1 MRVLLISDIHG
12 NWPALEAI
20 REKCDMCLCLG
31 DLVDY
36 GCEPGPVIDWVRK
49 KADVCIRGNHDHMVA
64 QNVVTNG
71 TGGFR
76 YLSGVTRGLSRE
88 RTTPQQRRY
97 LAGLPVTQFLN
108 IDGMNIMLVHATPR
122 DPLDEFAPADVEFWK
137 RRVEGL
143 NVDLV
148 CVGHTHYQYLLDVG
162 RTRILNPGS
171 VGLPRD
177 GDWRAAYAIL
187 EFGHIS
193 VHRVEYPVERTLA
206 ALESSP
212 LPDLAK
218 KSLAELYKT
227 GQLQNGNHKPKGE
240 PAEPANTER
249 G

>member
-88 RTTPQQRRY
+88 RTSSAQRRY

-108 IDGMNIMLVHATPR
+108 IGGMNIMLVHATPR
-122 DPLDEFAPADVEFWK
+122 DPLDEYAHAD
-137 RRVEGL
+137 
-143 NVDLV
+143 
-148 CVGHTHYQYLLDVG
+148 
-162 RTRILNPGS
+162 
-171 VGLPRD
+171 
-177 GDWRAAYAIL
+177 
-187 EFGHIS
+187 
-193 VHRVEYPVERTLA
+193 
-206 ALESSP
+206 
-212 LPDLAK
+212 PDSGVA
-218 KSLAELYKT
+218 SCET
-227 GQLQNGNHKPKGE
+227 S
-240 PAEPANTER
+240 TST
-249 G
+249 